1 MRLLKFRALVAM
13 LLDGIFEGET
23 GLPFRSI

>member
-1 MRLLKFRALVAM
+1 MRLLKIRALEA
-13 LLDGIFEGET
+13 LPLDGIFEGET